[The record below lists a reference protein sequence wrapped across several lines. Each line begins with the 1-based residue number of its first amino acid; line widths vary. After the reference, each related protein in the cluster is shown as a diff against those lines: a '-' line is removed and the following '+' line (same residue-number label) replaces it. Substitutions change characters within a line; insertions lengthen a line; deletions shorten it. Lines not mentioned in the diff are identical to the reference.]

1 MYSIQLRNQVKLDF
15 WLWSWT
21 YYNIVQQA
29 RGPAPGP
36 SLASG
41 VDYSSIL
48 KVSLPMSKFQ
58 VDSMKIWT
66 LALDSPLE
74 VMAKHKTLG
83 QYIRATECF

>member
-1 MYSIQLRNQVKLDF
+1 MTYIKRQFDIRNQIKLDF

-21 YYNIVQQA
+21 YYSIILQA
-29 RGPAPGP
+29 RGPAPVP
-36 SLASG
+36 SLAYG

-58 VDSMKIWT
+58 VDPMKIWT
-66 LALDSPLE
+66 SDLDSPFK

-83 QYIRATECF
+83 Q